1 MSYNVTN
8 YASNLISCLYY
19 YYCNTV
25 YIVHVSYEKY
35 RSLPDSYL
43 HDDDDDESPSPDV
56 SDEEV
61 EFVSETTPTKSR
73 RRSKGVPAGMRT
85 KHDPEICGR
94 RNVRNMEKFPPD
106 FPAGDM
112 NDDKEDFRLPNS
124 VFNTLRSHSQREEK
138 YVSTNVRHC
147 AYCTN

>member
-1 MSYNVTN
+1 MLFHWP
-8 YASNLISCLYY
+8 A
-19 YYCNTV
+19 
-25 YIVHVSYEKY
+25 VHVSFEKY

-43 HDDDDDESPSPDV
+43 HDDDDSPSPDD
-56 SDEEV
+56 SDDELEL
-61 EFVSETTPTKSR
+61 VSETTPSKSR
-73 RRSKGVPAGMRT
+73 RRSKGVPTGMPT

-112 NDDKEDFRLPNS
+112 NGESEDFRLPNS

-138 YVSTNVRHC
+138 YVRTSGLL
-147 AYCTN
+147 